1 MNINKYISL
10 GRFPS
15 RILLI
20 LMASVFLF
28 PVLFALN
35 TSFKTLSEFYKD
47 VWALP
52 EQLLFNNYIQAFVTG
67 NLGEYFLNS
76 FFIAVVS
83 LASIQVLA
91 LSAAYALSRLKIP
104 GSSYIIFGLFIINI
118 LPKESIIIPLY
129 ITLSNIGLLRIAF
142 VSTII
147 GYVGWS
153 LPGSIIILKN
163 FFETIPIEL
172 IEAARID
179 GSGEVYTM
187 VKIVLPLMK
196 SAMATVMVFNFIF
209 VWGELMWAQITTL
222 LTNKG
227 IPLTVGL
234 INFQD
239 QYGTDWPRLTA
250 AICMVVIP
258 LFIVFIFLQK
268 YFVKGLTSGS
278 VKG

>member
-1 MNINKYISL
+1 MNIKTHIYPGKIL
-10 GRFPS
+10 I
-15 RILLI
+15 RIVLLS
-20 LMASVFLF
+20 MASAFLF

-35 TSFKTLSEFYKD
+35 TSFKTLPEFYRS

-52 EQLLFNNYIQAFVTG
+52 EKLLFSNYSEAFIIG
-67 NLGEYFLNS
+67 NIGEYFLNS
-76 FFIAVVS
+76 VFIAVVS
-83 LASIQVLA
+83 LISIQLLA
-91 LSAAYALSRLKIP
+91 LTAAYALSRLKIP
-104 GSSYIIFGLFIINI
+104 GSNYIILSLFFINI
-118 LPKESIIIPLY
+118 LPKESIIIPLF
-129 ITLSNIGLLRIAF
+129 ITLSKIGLLRVTF
-142 VSTII
+142 FPTIL

-163 FFETIPIEL
+163 FFETIPMEM

-179 GSGEVYTM
+179 GSGEVQTM
-187 VKIVLPLMK
+187 FRIVLPLMK

-209 VWGELMWAQITTL
+209 VWGELMWARITTMF
-222 LTNKG
+222 TSKG

-239 QYGTDWPRLTA
+239 QYGTDWPHLTA
-250 AICMVVIP
+250 AICIVVIP
-258 LFIVFIFLQK
+258 LFASFIFLQK